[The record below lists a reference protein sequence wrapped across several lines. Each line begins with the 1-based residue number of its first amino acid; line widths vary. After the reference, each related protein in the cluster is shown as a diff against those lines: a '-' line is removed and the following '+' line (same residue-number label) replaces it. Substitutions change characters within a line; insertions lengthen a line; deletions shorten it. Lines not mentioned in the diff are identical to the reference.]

1 MESTA
6 SSVELAAEAVPCPF
20 PSWSTY
26 LPDLPYS
33 PTSHVL
39 GLLPAVTAFLRA
51 SAHLVTTEHL
61 WERRSFPLHLPELLG
76 ESEAAAA
83 VQEAWPGLA
92 EELEEQPEQVLGV
105 FGLARHHMVVGEGGV
120 DQALPVVR

>member
-1 MESTA
+1 MESTG

-20 PSWSTY
+20 PSWSSY

-39 GLLPAVTAFLRA
+39 DLLAPVTAFLRA
-51 SAHLVTTEHL
+51 STHLVTTEHL
-61 WERRSFPLHLPELLG
+61 WESRSFPLDLPEVLG
-76 ESEAAAA
+76 ESEAATA

-92 EELEEQPEQVLGV
+92 EELEEQPERVLGV
-105 FGLARHHMVVGEGGV
+105 FGLARHHMVVGEGGA